1 MKLKE
6 FKIFSFLLLSS
17 FNLCS
22 QSKVS
27 GFIYEKDTEVV
38 LKMVEVYDIEKGLI
52 TTSSENGY
60 YEFYTSKDVITLVFI
75 ADGYQ
80 FIEKSIILS
89 EKNNLNIYFSNPI
102 QELSEVV
109 VKANNKK
116 VFQLGRLKDIEGTA
130 IFAGKKSEVI
140 SMDLSMA
147 NLASNNARQIYNQ
160 IAGLN
165 IFQNDDAG
173 LQLNIGG
180 RGLDPNRT
188 SNFNTRQNG
197 YDISADA
204 LGYPESYYTPPAEAL
219 NEINIVRGAASL
231 QYGTQFGGLV
241 DFKIKDPE
249 KSSELEIIS
258 RNTLGSNS
266 LYTNFTSFSGSKN
279 KLSYYSFLNYKN
291 GNGFRPN
298 SDFESINYFIKT
310 ILELSPKTSISTEL
324 TYLKY
329 LAHQAGGLSDKM
341 FLENPFQSNRSRN
354 WFGLNWFLYNLKLE
368 HQINTSSNLSFSFFG
383 LNASRDALGFR
394 TNRVDQIDVNLER
407 DLIKGEFSNYGF
419 ESRYLNRYSLGSKNS
434 VFLIGMKFYNS
445 NNDSEQGP
453 GSSGSDANFKF
464 YNTDFPNYFNQSKY
478 NYPNLNLAFF
488 GENIFYLSEKFS
500 ITPGFRFE
508 YIKTKSDGF
517 YKKINVDAAGNV
529 ILNQTIDDS
538 ETRKRNFVLLGL
550 GASYKVARNIE
561 LYSNISEN
569 YRSVTFA
576 DISISNPAFS
586 INPEI
591 SDENGSTFDF
601 GVRGDFK
608 KQVSFDIGFFSL
620 FYNDRIGFIQKAFS
634 DGRVKSEK
642 GNVGNAIIYGFE
654 SLIDLDINEI
664 FIKNNDVSM
673 NFFVNSSLIKS
684 EYTKSE
690 VPGVQGKEVEFV
702 PNLNLKTGLKYG
714 IRDLVLNLQYT
725 YLSKQ
730 FTDASNAVEGNLSG
744 VIGQIPK
751 YSILDF
757 SASYTLE
764 KIKLETGVNNIL
776 NEYYFTRRATGYPG
790 PGIIPSEP
798 RSYYLTI
805 QVKL

>member
-529 ILNQTIDDS
+529 ILNQTIEDS

-654 SLIDLDINEI
+654 SLIDFDINEI

>member
-6 FKIFSFLLLSS
+6 FKIFSFLLFLS
-17 FNLCS
+17 FNLFS

-80 FIEKSIILS
+80 FIEKSISLS

-219 NEINIVRGAASL
+219 KEINIVRGAASL

-241 DFKIKDPE
+241 DFRIKDPE

-279 KLSYYSFLNYKN
+279 KLSYYSFLNYKK

-478 NYPNLNLAFF
+478 NYPNVNLAFF

-500 ITPGFRFE
+500 VTPGFRFE

-538 ETRKRNFVLLGL
+538 ETRKRNFLLLGL

-601 GVRGDFK
+601 GIRGDFK

-654 SLIDLDINEI
+654 SLIDFDINEI

>member
-6 FKIFSFLLLSS
+6 FKIFSFLLFLS
-17 FNLCS
+17 FNLFS

-80 FIEKSIILS
+80 FIEKSISLS

-219 NEINIVRGAASL
+219 KEINIVRGAASL

-241 DFKIKDPE
+241 DFRIKDPE

-279 KLSYYSFLNYKN
+279 KLSYYSFLNYKK

-478 NYPNLNLAFF
+478 NYPNVNLAFF

-500 ITPGFRFE
+500 VTPGFRFE

-538 ETRKRNFVLLGL
+538 ETRKRNFLLLGL

-654 SLIDLDINEI
+654 SLIDFDINEI

>member
-6 FKIFSFLLLSS
+6 FKIFSFLLFLSY
-17 FNLCS
+17 NLFS

-60 YEFYTSKDVITLVFI
+60 YEFYTSKDVITLVFV

-80 FIEKSIILS
+80 FIEKSINLS
-89 EKNNLNIYFSNPI
+89 EKNTLNIYFSNPI

-219 NEINIVRGAASL
+219 KEINIVRGAASL

-279 KLSYYSFLNYKN
+279 KLSYYSFLNYKK

-394 TNRVDQIDVNLER
+394 TNRVDQIDVNFER

-464 YNTDFPNYFNQSKY
+464 YNNDFPNYFNQSKY
-478 NYPNLNLAFF
+478 NYPNVNLAFF

-517 YKKINVDAAGNV
+517 YKKVNVDAAGNV

-654 SLIDLDINEI
+654 SLIDFDINEI

-757 SASYTLE
+757 SASYTFK
-764 KIKLETGVNNIL
+764 KIKLETGINNVL

>member
-6 FKIFSFLLLSS
+6 FKIFSFLLFLS
-17 FNLCS
+17 FNLFS

-80 FIEKSIILS
+80 FIEKSISLS

-219 NEINIVRGAASL
+219 KEINIVRGAASL

-241 DFKIKDPE
+241 DFRIKDPE

-279 KLSYYSFLNYKN
+279 KLSYYSFLNYKK

-445 NNDSEQGP
+445 NNESEQGP

-654 SLIDLDINEI
+654 SLIDFDINEI
-664 FIKNNDVSM
+664 FIKNNDVSL

-714 IRDLVLNLQYT
+714 IRDLVLNFQYT

>member
-6 FKIFSFLLLSS
+6 FKIFSFLLFLSY
-17 FNLCS
+17 NLFS

-60 YEFYTSKDVITLVFI
+60 YEFYTSKDVITLVFV

-80 FIEKSIILS
+80 FIEKSINLS
-89 EKNNLNIYFSNPI
+89 EKNTLNIYFSNPI

-219 NEINIVRGAASL
+219 KEINIVRGAASL

-279 KLSYYSFLNYKN
+279 KLSYYSFLNYKK

-394 TNRVDQIDVNLER
+394 TNRVDQIDVNFER

-464 YNTDFPNYFNQSKY
+464 YNNDFPNYFNQSKY
-478 NYPNLNLAFF
+478 NYPNVNLAFF

-517 YKKINVDAAGNV
+517 YKKVNVDAAGNV

-654 SLIDLDINEI
+654 SLIDFDINEI

-757 SASYTLE
+757 SASYTFK
-764 KIKLETGVNNIL
+764 KIKLETGINNIL

>member
-6 FKIFSFLLLSS
+6 FKIFSFLLFLSY
-17 FNLCS
+17 NLFS

-60 YEFYTSKDVITLVFI
+60 YEFYTSKDVITLVFV

-80 FIEKSIILS
+80 FIEKSINLS
-89 EKNNLNIYFSNPI
+89 EKNTLNIYFSNPI

-219 NEINIVRGAASL
+219 KEINIVRGAASL

-279 KLSYYSFLNYKN
+279 KLSYYSFLNYKK

-464 YNTDFPNYFNQSKY
+464 YNNDFPNYFNQSKY
-478 NYPNLNLAFF
+478 NYPNVNLAFF

-517 YKKINVDAAGNV
+517 YKKVNVDAAGNV

-654 SLIDLDINEI
+654 SLIDFDINEI

-757 SASYTLE
+757 SASYTFK
-764 KIKLETGVNNIL
+764 KIKLETGINNVL

>member
-654 SLIDLDINEI
+654 SLIDFDINEI

>member
-80 FIEKSIILS
+80 FIEKSISLS

-654 SLIDLDINEI
+654 SLIDFDINEI